1 MELLMLAVGWV
12 LAGFVGLTGLL
23 VLWLMFRGRIQL
35 DKLISEPDGDASLS
49 RFQFLIFTFVI
60 AMSVFVITVSRTPP
74 QFPEIPTSVLALM
87 GISAGS
93 YVLAKGIQT
102 SRDTRTKEIAA
113 ESEQRK
119 TEVTL
124 TTTVPGPATNGSAVA
139 AAGPG
144 APTVTPLG

>member
-1 MELLMLAVGWV
+1 MNMELLMLAVGWI

-23 VLWLMFRGRIQL
+23 VLWLMFRGRIKL

-60 AMSVFVITVSRTPP
+60 AMSVFVITVSTAPP
-74 QFPEIPTSVLALM
+74 RFPEIPTSVLALM

-102 SRDTRTKEIAA
+102 SRDTRTMEIEALA
-113 ESEQRK
+113 EQRK

-124 TTTVPGPATNGSAVA
+124 TTSVPNGA
-139 AAGPG
+139 AASTVTPTVG
-144 APTVTPLG
+144 APTG